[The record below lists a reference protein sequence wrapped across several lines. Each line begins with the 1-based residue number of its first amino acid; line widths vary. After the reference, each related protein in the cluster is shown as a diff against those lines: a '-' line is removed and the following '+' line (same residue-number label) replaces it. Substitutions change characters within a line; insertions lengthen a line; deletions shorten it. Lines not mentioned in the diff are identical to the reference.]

1 MLIRFRIIL
10 MSLLFPVAVTSWA
23 QDIEISSFDRN
34 ITSLIASISPV
45 EDNAGEACAV
55 IRFFTRDNDFVIEPN
70 LGAVKTEKLTGEIR
84 MWVPRGT
91 KRLTVRHSG
100 MMPLVN
106 YEIPIRIE
114 SKSTYEAVIEIVR
127 SLELG
132 VKSSRHQDGKT
143 PDIKKNSSVYV
154 GAGYNVTTIA
164 GPSVAVGIS
173 FKQHSIEAGFV
184 YGLNKTDAL
193 YFYGTDGDVMAAYRY
208 QPMRIN
214 MRYGYEVKPTDY
226 LSIIPQLGLAFNMVN
241 GNTVSGISNKNSNY
255 EAAQSM
261 SALVAMRLA
270 VGLSEHFHLHVT
282 PEYDLGIYKN
292 NNSKLIAD
300 YDKTFKSW
308 TDGFCLNVGVMVS
321 F

>member
-55 IRFFTRDNDFVIEPN
+55 IRFFTRDNGFVIEPN
-70 LGAVKTEKLTGEIR
+70 LGAVRTEKLTGEIR

-114 SKSTYEAVIEIVR
+114 SKSTYEAVIET
-127 SLELG
+127 
-132 VKSSRHQDGKT
+132 KSSRHQDTKM
-143 PDIKKNSSVYV
+143 PDIKKTSNVYV

-164 GPSVAVGIS
+164 GPSVSVGIS

-193 YFYGTDGDVMAAYRY
+193 YFYDTDGDVMAAYRY

-214 MRYGYEVKPTDY
+214 MRYGYEIKPTDF

-255 EAAQSM
+255 ETAQSM

-300 YDKTFKSW
+300 YDKTFKNW
-308 TDGFCLNVGVMVS
+308 TDGFCLNVGLMVP